1 MNRHANG
8 SALRAL
14 LASALIVA
22 SLCRAAVV
30 LAQAS
35 ERQYDF
41 DIAPLPLSQA
51 LLQFTNQT
59 KLQLF
64 YSPNDTEEDKL
75 IAGEVKGRHTA
86 DEALAALLPM
96 GFTFVWTNART
107 VTVLSPPANEPPGG
121 VKEAAE
127 AKDQQHSEMLKEQ
140 QLSMA
145 NGGGRSGSARGP
157 YAFDWMMT
165 VEGRKIPESVF
176 GSLDPDIPVTVFD
189 RRDIEAL
196 GVSSV
201 TDLMRY
207 VPLQLHTMPGS
218 FLGDGTQFADL
229 RGLGFDTT
237 LVLINGRRTIATASA
252 LTVNAFD
259 LNSIPPAAVER
270 VEIVSDS
277 NSAMY
282 GADAIGGVVNIVLR
296 KDVPEP
302 RLDMDY
308 GAADGGSVER
318 HAAFS
323 AAGSLGRASGSMVLD
338 YFDRSPLLGRERDR
352 WNDQDFTRFG
362 SIDWRSPA
370 AAPGNVSSTTIEN
383 LPGLSSGF
391 AAIPPMRSGDA
402 LTTADFAATA
412 GERNLESL
420 FRYYGVTDAIARK
433 GAVAQGEYKFAE
445 QLSGFGELLYV
456 DREFRAQFEPPAL
469 SRQLVSGENPHNPFH
484 EDVLVDALLAE
495 LGPQIFASRAEMVR
509 AAGGVRG
516 RIREWDWAAS
526 LQTNRDDAV
535 TVRSNELDQ
544 TKVSAALAASDSE
557 SALDPF
563 GGAGANSP
571 ALLSSL
577 LAAPSRNHFRTQAN
591 QSIASV
597 RGPLKALPAGPLEL
611 AAGAEWREELARYD
625 IGPPTDIAGSHQRS
639 IVAAFGEL
647 RLPLVGEAA
656 MVPAVH
662 DLALVLSGRIDDY
675 SDFGHAFN
683 PEYALIWRPTSRLTV
698 RTSLAQS
705 FRPPSLFDLNMPL
718 VERQGPIADPA
729 RNNELSF
736 LTFRGGGNPDLQPS
750 NADSLSIGLRF
761 EPQVPSALRIGA
773 NYWRISIDDTVT
785 IPSPE
790 RLLAAESR
798 FPERVV
804 RGPPSAADIAAGIPG
819 PLQTIDVTRLNNGA
833 IRTSGV
839 DLSASVTLDTSVGR
853 FKPGV
858 SATWVH
864 EFATSDLVSGPGV
877 DRVGVA
883 NTQGTVPG
891 WRGVATLS
899 WDLGGVG
906 LSTALRYVPSFHD
919 VDLLGTRNG
928 RQIGPQTVVDLQ
940 LSLDLGD
947 LVGQESP
954 WNGFEVRAGAFN
966 LFNAEPPFAEV
977 AGPVGFDASQADLR
991 ERFAYLKLAK
1001 KF

>member
-1 MNRHANG
+1 MNRHENG
-8 SALRAL
+8 FAHRAFM
-14 LASALIVA
+14 ASALIIATLWFTVA
-22 SLCRAAVV
+22 

-35 ERQYDF
+35 EPEYDF
-41 DIAPLPLSQA
+41 DIASQPLSQA
-51 LLQFTNQT
+51 LLQFAKQT
-59 KLQLF
+59 QLQLG
-64 YSPNDTEEDKL
+64 YSPNDAGEDKL
-75 IAGEVKGRHTA
+75 IAGAVTGRLTA
-86 DEALAALLPM
+86 NEALAALLPG
-96 GFTFVWTNART
+96 GFTFVWTNPRT
-107 VTVLSPPANEPPGG
+107 ITILSPPANEPPHGL
-121 VKEAAE
+121 KEAE
-127 AKDQQHSEMLKEQ
+127 PAKDRQHSEMMKEQ

-145 NGGGRSGSARGP
+145 NGGGESGSARGP
-157 YAFDWMMT
+157 YAFDWKMM
-165 VEGRKIPESVF
+165 VEGRTIPESVF
-176 GSLDPDIPVTVFD
+176 GTLDPAVPVAVLD

-207 VPLQLHTMPGS
+207 VPQQLHTMPGS

-237 LVLINGRRTIATASA
+237 LVLINGRRTIGTAGA

-282 GADAIGGVVNIVLR
+282 GADAIGGVVNILLR

-302 RLDMDY
+302 RLDIDY
-308 GAADGGSVER
+308 GAAEGGSVER

-323 AAGSLGRASGSMVLD
+323 AAGSHGRASGSIILD
-338 YFDRSPLLGRERDR
+338 YFDRGPLLGRERDR
-352 WNDQDFTRFG
+352 WNDQNFTRFG
-362 SIDWRSPA
+362 SMDWRSPSA
-370 AAPGNVSSTTIEN
+370 SPGNVSSTTLEN

-391 AAIPPMRSGDA
+391 AAVPAVRSGEA
-402 LTTADFAATA
+402 LTTADFASSA
-412 GERNLESL
+412 GERNLQSL

-433 GAVAQGEYKFAE
+433 GAVAQSEYKFAE
-445 QLSGFGELLYV
+445 QVTGFGELVYL

-469 SRQLVSGENPHNPFH
+469 SHQLVSGDNPHNPFH
-484 EDVLVDALLAE
+484 EDVLVDALLTD
-495 LGPQIFASRAEMVR
+495 LGPQIFASHAEMVR
-509 AAGGVRG
+509 AAAGVRG
-516 RIREWDWAAS
+516 RIRGWDWEAS

-544 TKVSAALAASDSE
+544 TKLAEALAASDRQ

-571 ALLSSL
+571 ALLLSL
-577 LAAPSRNHFRTQAN
+577 LAAPSRNQFRTQAN
-591 QSIASV
+591 QAIASI
-597 RGPLKALPAGPLEL
+597 RGPLAALPAGPLEL
-611 AAGAEWREELARYD
+611 AAGGEWREELARYD
-625 IGPPTDIAGSHQRS
+625 IGAPTDIAGSHQRS

-647 RLPLVGEAA
+647 RLPLVSEAA
-656 MVPAVH
+656 EVPAVH

-683 PEYALIWRPTSRLTV
+683 PEYALIWRPTSGLTV
-698 RTSLAQS
+698 RASLAQS
-705 FRPPSLFDLNMPL
+705 FRPPSLFDLNMPV
-718 VERQGPIADPA
+718 VERQGAIADPA
-729 RNNELSF
+729 RHNELSF

-750 NADSLSIGLRF
+750 TADSLSIGLRF
-761 EPQVPSALRIGA
+761 EPRLASALRFGA
-773 NYWRISIDDTVT
+773 DYWQISIDETVT

-790 RLLAAESR
+790 RLLAAESL
-798 FPERVV
+798 FPGRVV
-804 RGPPSAADIAAGIPG
+804 RGPLSAADTAAGIPG
-819 PLQTIDVTRLNNGA
+819 RLQAIDLTRLNNGVV
-833 IRTSGV
+833 RTSGV
-839 DLSASVTLDTSVGR
+839 DLRASVTLDTRVGR

-864 EFATSDLVSGPGV
+864 EFTTSDLVSGSGV

-899 WDLGGVG
+899 WEFGGVG
-906 LSTALRYVPSFHD
+906 LLTALRYVPSFHD
-919 VDLLGTRNG
+919 VDLLGARNG

-940 LSLDLGD
+940 LSLNLGD
-947 LVGQESP
+947 LLGEESP
-954 WNGFEVRAGAFN
+954 WNGFEIRAGAFN
-966 LFNAEPPFAEV
+966 LLDAEPPFAEV
-977 AGPVGFDASQADLR
+977 AGPVGFDASQGDLR
-991 ERFAYLKLAK
+991 QRFAYLKLAK